1 MIRAGWGWRGGSRRK
16 QECGSFPQPG
26 QGAENGDTDRVCRTG
41 LDTAAGCETRAI
53 PWGRDLSPAALRSPG
68 RCQPSRAK
76 SEAAEHGAVQ
86 GRLWRAAIVLL
97 ECQQSCGGAAVL
109 PGTPGA
115 TRPSPSTAR
124 TQHARSSFPPGEPG
138 SCRPSA
144 PAGWSTMAR
153 GREMSFPRHFQGGED
168 RRRAAKPPGSG
179 QRLCP
184 PTAPKRDGHGAGAF
198 LPATSCCIHPTAH
211 GHLSSPAPMG
221 HRCEGPRPGDGSKQG
236 PCHPSA
242 PAPQL
247 TPPGPG
253 DSHVGSPAA
262 AQRRLSPRCGNSQL
276 SARQGQRD
284 FTGTSPAGGRPPS
297 PRRPRFLSQ

>member
-144 PAGWSTMAR
+144 PAGWSTTAR
-153 GREMSFPRHFQGGED
+153 GREMSLPRHFQGGED

-198 LPATSCCIHPTAH
+198 LPATSCCIPLPTDTSAALLPWGTAAKVPALGTAASRVPATPLRQPHSSHPQAQEIH
-211 GHLSSPAPMG
+211 MSGALQQHKG
-221 HRCEGPRPGDGSKQG
+221 GSLL
-236 PCHPSA
+236 A
-242 PAPQL
+242 
-247 TPPGPG
+247 
-253 DSHVGSPAA
+253 VGIRS
-262 AQRRLSPRCGNSQL
+262 
-276 SARQGQRD
+276 
-284 FTGTSPAGGRPPS
+284 
-297 PRRPRFLSQ
+297 